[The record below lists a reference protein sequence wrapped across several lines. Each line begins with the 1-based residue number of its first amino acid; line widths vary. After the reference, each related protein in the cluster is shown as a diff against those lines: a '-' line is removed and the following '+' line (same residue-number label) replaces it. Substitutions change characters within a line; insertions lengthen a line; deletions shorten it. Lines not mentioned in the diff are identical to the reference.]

1 MVFLETIGFLFVEA
15 ANSILAIMN
24 SFPPITPPLS
34 SIFILIVAFIISL
47 GSALVSRYMIDVD
60 RLAVLTRETKKY
72 NKLKME
78 AVRKADTKL
87 KLKVDR
93 LAEKNKKLQSELTMM
108 RMKPLLITFI
118 PLMLVFFAMAG
129 IYRGAASSYT
139 PGDPIPAVIPFWLP
153 PSLLLRIGQNT
164 YVPGWG
170 DVFLPDYI
178 WWYFGGSIT
187 FGSIFQK
194 VLGLQPD

>member
-1 MVFLETIGFLFVEA
+1 
-15 ANSILAIMN
+15 
-24 SFPPITPPLS
+24 
-34 SIFILIVAFIISL
+34 
-47 GSALVSRYMIDVD
+47 MIDID
-60 RLAVLTRETKKY
+60 RLAILTRETKKY

-129 IYRGAASSYT
+129 IYRGEASSYT
-139 PGDPIPAVIPFWLP
+139 VGDPIPAVIPFWLP

-164 YVPGWG
+164 TVPGWG
-170 DVFLPDYI
+170 NVFLPDYI